1 LRETKQTN
9 EWPNEA
15 AGEPNFDPEGA
26 CPTSKAVGNKLRMDR
41 DKVVTPMIWNDITG
55 MVERARTGDRAA
67 YGELIER
74 FQPTVYAVALGRL
87 RNSTDAQELVQ
98 EVFLHAMTKLDQ
110 LRDPHCFAG
119 WLRQITERMAI
130 NRLTRRGPVRGAEP
144 SVLEN
149 IHAGGTG
156 PLDDLLRTEQKAQLW
171 EGLDRL
177 KPTDR
182 ATLVAFYI
190 RGRSLK
196 QMSRE
201 FETPV
206 GTIKRRLHVARNRL
220 REHLEP
226 ARNRVAEPAYA

>member
-1 LRETKQTN
+1 
-9 EWPNEA
+9 
-15 AGEPNFDPEGA
+15 
-26 CPTSKAVGNKLRMDR
+26 
-41 DKVVTPMIWNDITG
+41 MIWNDITAL
-55 MVERARTGDRAA
+55 VERARNGDRAA
-67 YGELIER
+67 YGDLIER
-74 FQPTVYAVALGRL
+74 FQPTVYAVALARL
-87 RNSTDAQELVQ
+87 RNPTEAQELVQ
-98 EVFLHAMTKLDQ
+98 EVFIHAMTKLSQ

-130 NRLTRRGPVRGAEP
+130 NRLTRRGPVRGADP
-144 SVLEN
+144 VILDN
-149 IHAGGTG
+149 VQAAGVT
-156 PLDDLLRTEQKAQLW
+156 PLDDLIRDEQKAKLW
-171 EGLDRL
+171 AGLERL
-177 KPTDR
+177 KETDR

-226 ARNRVAEPAYA
+226 EEGFRERELVCV